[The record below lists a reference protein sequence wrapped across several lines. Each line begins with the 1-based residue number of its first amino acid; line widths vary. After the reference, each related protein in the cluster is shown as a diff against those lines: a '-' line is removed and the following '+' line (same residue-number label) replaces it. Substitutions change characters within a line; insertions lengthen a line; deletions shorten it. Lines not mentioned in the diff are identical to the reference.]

1 MSWTVMLPGAC
12 EPGADVGLLSS
23 SCTSAMNLLTGLHN
37 IPTYLLTLASP
48 GCHMLAQSLILPLTS
63 ISIIMTMQLVFTQS
77 GRAPAVRM
85 RLM

>member
-1 MSWTVMLPGAC
+1 MSWAVMLPSAC

-37 IPTYLLTLASP
+37 TPTYLLTLAPP
-48 GCHMLAQSLILPLTS
+48 GCHMLAQSLPLTS
-63 ISIIMTMQLVFTQS
+63 ISIIMTMQLIFTQS